1 MSRNDLQSAQTLA
14 GIGVS
19 PGIVIGKA
27 RVVEKTRVKI
37 LYQYLIRD
45 EQLAAE
51 VARFEEALRV
61 TEQQLESLR
70 ERIPEGLK
78 DHVFIMDSLLLIL
91 GDSMLTDATV
101 KRIREEKIN
110 AEWALKRSLE
120 DIRRL
125 FAQIE
130 DPYISNRIQ
139 DVEDVAD
146 RILHNLAGQAPGDLS
161 GIDERA
167 IIVAPDLTLTNTVAL
182 NGSKVMGFITDVGGR
197 TSHAAIMAQAMQIP
211 VVVGLEHA
219 TRVIR
224 DGDLLI
230 VDGSTGKVI
239 VRPDTE
245 TLARY
250 RQKQVEY
257 EAYTSDIARTSHLPA
272 QTLDGHHVAV
282 RANIEFLEEV
292 VAAKDHGAE
301 GIGLYRTEFL
311 YLRQAGLPAE
321 EALFEDYRQVVELM
335 SPEPVT
341 IRTLDLGSDKVMP
354 EMTGASETNPA
365 MGLRAIRLSLRN
377 PKLFRTQLRAILRA
391 SNYGRVKV
399 LLPMIT
405 GVQEVLD
412 AKAIFAQVQD
422 ELAREG
428 IAFDERIPLGIM
440 VEVPSAVVM
449 ADSLARHVDFFSI
462 GTNDLIQYALA
473 VDRINEHVAYM
484 YEPYHPAILRMI
496 HQVVSAANRA
506 GISVGLC
513 GEMAGDPLCL
523 PILLGMGVHE
533 LSMNPR
539 AVPLI
544 KKIIQSISLEDIRAG
559 FETLLALPTAR
570 EVRER
575 VQAKMRSVVPE
586 LEEKGYL
593 AL

>member
-1 MSRNDLQSAQTLA
+1 MNGKDMQTSQTLS

-19 PGIVIGKA
+19 AGIVIGKA
-27 RVVEKTRVKI
+27 RVVEKSRVKI
-37 LYQYLIRD
+37 VYQYLIRD
-45 EQLAAE
+45 KQLAAE
-51 VARFEEALRV
+51 VTRFQDALQL

-91 GDSMLTDATV
+91 RDSMLTDATV

-130 DPYISNRIQ
+130 DPYISTRIQ
-139 DVEDVAD
+139 DVEDVTD

-161 GIDERA
+161 GIDERV
-167 IIVAPDLTLTNTVAL
+167 IIVAPDLTLTNTTAL

-211 VVVGLEHA
+211 VVVGLERA

-224 DGDLLI
+224 DGDLVV
-230 VDGSTGKVI
+230 VDGSRGKVI
-239 VRPDTE
+239 VRPDEE
-245 TLARY
+245 TLCGY
-250 RQKQVEY
+250 QEKQVEY
-257 EAYTSDIARTSHLPA
+257 EAYASDIARTSHLPA
-272 QTLDGHHVAV
+272 QTLDGHRVAV

-311 YLRQAGLPAE
+311 YLREAGQPAE
-321 EALFEDYRQVVELM
+321 QALFEDYRQVAEIM
-335 SPEPVT
+335 APEPVT
-341 IRTLDLGSDKVMP
+341 IRTLDLGSDKVIP
-354 EMTGASETNPA
+354 EMTVASETNPA
-365 MGLRAIRLSLRN
+365 MGLRAIRLSLRK
-377 PKLFRTQLRAILRA
+377 PELFRTQLRAILRA
-391 SNYGRVKV
+391 SIYGRVKI

-405 GVQEVLD
+405 GLGEVLE
-412 AKAIFAQVQD
+412 AKAILAQIQE
-422 ELAREG
+422 ELEREG
-428 IAFDERIPLGIM
+428 IAHDDHIPLGIM

-449 ADSLARHVDFFSI
+449 ADALAGHVDFFSI
-462 GTNDLIQYALA
+462 GTNDLIQYVLA

-496 HQVVSAANRA
+496 HQVVSAAERA
-506 GISVGLC
+506 GIPVNLC

-523 PILLGMGVHE
+523 PILLGMGVGE

-539 AVPLI
+539 AVPLV
-544 KKIIQSISLEDIRAG
+544 KKIIQSVSLEEMRSD

-570 EVRER
+570 EIRER
-575 VQAKMRSVVPE
+575 VQAKMRTAVPE
-586 LEEKGYL
+586 LEKKGYL